1 MKVFYKKISVFLATL
16 IALLSI
22 TSICVYADEDSNK
35 AGSGYIPDDVTRLTD
50 DNYKDDS
57 GSGYIP
63 DDVHRLTDGD
73 GWNAETTT
81 PPKDNPV
88 VLSDEQKQQVQNMV
102 KKAELYVSDN
112 SVGNPVAPP
121 YDTDYTKEMGDIA
134 ELIVENGN
142 ELLYDN
148 GDASLLTSVNSN
160 FARLITLLENPVIN
174 PQFAAYTCYLSFKD
188 NNDNNWYEETDW
200 KQFVEYRNT
209 LYNTLTD
216 IREDY
221 LNIEN
226 ISLTYTQKKEITS
239 AFFNLLELYNKMTLE
254 DALLG
259 DINDDGRVTITDAT
273 EIQKYL
279 AGLTELTE
287 GQKLRA
293 TTCVNACNNG
303 PQVSIRS
310 VTELQKYIADYDS
323 TDFKAIQTYNIPP
336 KEIWATHS
344 NYPDP
349 TILNQW
355 KYRNASPWN
364 PIICITKWSDNRLEE
379 IEFQR

>member
-1 MKVFYKKISVFLATL
+1 MKVFYKKLSIFLATL
-16 IALLSI
+16 ITFVSI
-22 TSICVYADEDSNK
+22 TSMCVYADENSNEFVSGYIPDDITRLTDDSYR
-35 AGSGYIPDDVTRLTD
+35 GDSDSGYIPDDVE
-50 DNYKDDS
+50 
-57 GSGYIP
+57 
-63 DDVHRLTDGD
+63 RLTDGY

-81 PPKDNPV
+81 PNEKNPIA
-88 VLSDEQKQQVQNMV
+88 LSDEQKQQIQNMV
-102 KKAELYVSDN
+102 KKAELYVSDD

-121 YDTDYTKEMGDIA
+121 YDTAYTKEMGDIA

-142 ELLYDN
+142 KLLYDN
-148 GDASLLTSVNSN
+148 GDESLLISVNSN

-188 NNDNNWYEETDW
+188 NNDNNWYEEADW
-200 KQFVEYRNT
+200 QQFVESRNT
-209 LYNTLTD
+209 LFNMLVD
-216 IREDY
+216 IHEDY

-226 ISLTYTQKKEITS
+226 VPLTYTQKNEITS

-303 PQVSIRS
+303 PNIDIIS

-336 KEIWATHS
+336 KEIWANHS